1 MSARKASNVDPGDSV
16 ASSRQR
22 RVNAGVPRR
31 NADGTIYDTSAART
45 QRAAKEAKTSA
56 TTEIEASEFTGDD
69 SIAREPLPSFSPP
82 TPTGDEEEDQK
93 RFDECRLDFLIR
105 FIGIRDGVDVR
116 PDLVA
121 GKLDLAG
128 LEEINKD
135 PEAAAEYQFAAT
147 QLDAAPVSTG
157 KGKSR
162 AITPP
167 STTGRVQEETG
178 YAGISIDSD
187 SQTVQAKYAGKPNL
201 RQWTPSQGTKRLIE
215 QDDNARKAQRT
226 APPASSGLE
235 HPPSTPSNALSR
247 SDHTTLLDGKQLKY
261 PVYSAPN
268 PSPASKDANTADKSN
283 RHASAQHASKVNN
296 KTSTRVVSSPAQLAP
311 SSAPTRANNNQKSSG
326 NQLISQSGS
335 TQPHHSNAAALASG
349 SATRPTTARA
359 AIDML
364 RQRGRIPQPAPTQA
378 APAPQLDANEGAVT
392 T

>member
-1 MSARKASNVDPGDSV
+1 MSARKASNVDPSDSV

-22 RVNAGVPRR
+22 RVNAGVARR
-31 NADGTIYDTSAART
+31 NADGTVYDPSAARS
-45 QRAAKEAKTSA
+45 QRASKEAKTSA
-56 TTEIEASEFTGDD
+56 ATEIEASEFTGDD

-82 TPTGDEEEDQK
+82 TPTGDKEEDQK
-93 RFDECRLDFLIR
+93 RFDESRIDFLIR

-128 LEEINKD
+128 LEEINED
-135 PEAAAEYQFAAT
+135 PETAAEYQFAAT
-147 QLDAAPVSTG
+147 QLDATPAPTG
-157 KGKSR
+157 KGKSK

-215 QDDNARKAQRT
+215 QEDNARKAQRT
-226 APPASSGLE
+226 APPASPGLE
-235 HPPSTPSNALSR
+235 HPPTAPSNALSR
-247 SDHTTLLDGKQLKY
+247 SDHTTLLDGKRLKY

-268 PSPASKDANTADKSN
+268 PSPASKDSYTAGKSN
-283 RHASAQHASKVNN
+283 RHASAQHPSQVNN
-296 KTSTRVVSSPAQLAP
+296 KTLTRVVSSPAQLAP
-311 SSAPTRANNNQKSSG
+311 SSAANRANNNQKFSA

-335 TQPHHSNAAALASG
+335 TQRRDSNATALASG

-359 AIDML
+359 AMDML
-364 RQRGRIPQPAPTQA
+364 HQQGKQA
-378 APAPQLDANEGAVT
+378 YRHSYYGSI
-392 T
+392 